1 MVFGSGTIT
10 RREIT
15 GALLGCGSAVA
26 MSPFQPAFATV
37 ATLVSDWS
45 GFAKP
50 PRWQSFSLITGDT
63 IVLPIDV
70 AGISVDAIL
79 DSGSAASIVGPS
91 LAARLGLSSTEQMT
105 IRGVG
110 GRTSVQLARNVE
122 FALAEQRRHLRFV
135 IIADLEA
142 ASSALGRSVDV
153 VLGLDMLAGRCV
165 ALDFENGRVSIGDS
179 GTFAGG
185 QGWQGISLSHGS
197 NRELLVAASVA
208 GLPDMPMVFD
218 LGSSTA
224 LMLARAYVEDHRLL
238 DGIRQSTAA
247 IGGVDGIRLA
257 TAFMANE
264 VKLGGFPVR
273 SVPTLAP
280 STWLSTSAPGSIG
293 FPLISQFD
301 VVLDVSAGQI
311 WLRPARRGLPML
323 EDHSGFGLAPDG
335 HALSIVHVAAN
346 SPAASDGWRAGE
358 RILAIN
364 GRRIDASYIR
374 DQHWRW
380 RFMPPGTLV
389 KLQDQAG
396 RMRELRLADYF

>member
-1 MVFGSGTIT
+1 MIS

-15 GALLGCGSAVA
+15 GALLGCGSAMA
-26 MSPFQPAFATV
+26 MSPFQPAFA
-37 ATLVSDWS
+37 AAAALVSDWS

-50 PRWQSFSLITGDT
+50 PRWQSFTLITGNT

-79 DSGSAASIVGPS
+79 DSGSAASIVSSS
-91 LAARLGLSSTEQMT
+91 LAARLGLSSSEQTT
-105 IRGVG
+105 IRGIG
-110 GRTSVQLARNVE
+110 GRASVRLARNVT
-122 FALAEQRRHLRFV
+122 FALAEQSRHLPFV

-142 ASSALGRSVDV
+142 VSFALGRPVDV
-153 VLGLDMLAGRCV
+153 VLGEDMLVGRCV
-165 ALDFENGRVSIGDS
+165 ALDFESSRISIGDS
-179 GTFAGG
+179 GSFSGG
-185 QGWQGISLSHGS
+185 RGWRGISIARGS

-208 GLPDMPMVFD
+208 GLPDTPMVFD

-224 LMLARAYVEDHRLL
+224 LMLARIYVDDHELL
-238 DGIRQSTAA
+238 EGIRQSTAA

-257 TAFMANE
+257 AAFMANE
-264 VKLGGFPVR
+264 VKLGQFPVG

-280 STWLSTSAPGSIG
+280 SSWISKSALGSIG
-293 FPLISQFD
+293 FPVISQFD
-301 VVLDVSAGQI
+301 NVLDVSGGQI

-323 EDHSGFGLAPDG
+323 EDHSGFGLAVG
-335 HALSIVHVAAN
+335 EKELSVVHVAAN
-346 SPAASDGWRAGE
+346 SPAASQGWHAGDQ
-358 RILAIN
+358 IVAIN
-364 GRRIDASYIR
+364 VRRIDTSYIQ

-396 RMRELRLADYF
+396 RMRALRLADYF

>member
-1 MVFGSGTIT
+1 MIS

-15 GALLGCGSAVA
+15 GALVGCGSAVA
-26 MSPFQPAFATV
+26 ISPFQPAFA
-37 ATLVSDWS
+37 AAAALVSDWS

-50 PRWQSFSLITGDT
+50 PRWQSFTLITGDT
-63 IVLPIDV
+63 IVLPTDV

-79 DSGSAASIVGPS
+79 DSGSAASIVSSS
-91 LAARLGLSSTEQMT
+91 LAARLGLSSTEQTT
-105 IRGVG
+105 IRGIG
-110 GRTSVQLARNVE
+110 GRASVQLARNVE
-122 FALAEQRRHLRFV
+122 FVLAGQQRHLPFV
-135 IIADLEA
+135 VIADLKA
-142 ASSALGRSVDV
+142 VSSALGRPVDV
-153 VLGLDMLAGRCV
+153 VLGEDVLAGLCV
-165 ALDFENGRVSIGDS
+165 ALDFESSQVSIGDS
-179 GTFAGG
+179 GAFAGG
-185 QGWQGISLSHGS
+185 RGWRSISVAHGS

-208 GLPDMPMVFD
+208 GLPNTPMVFD

-224 LMLARAYVEDHRLL
+224 LMLARTYVDDHQLL
-238 DGIRQSTAA
+238 KGIRQSTAA

-257 TAFMANE
+257 AAFMAND

-280 STWLSTSAPGSIG
+280 SDWLSKSALGSIG

-323 EDHSGFGLAPDG
+323 EDHSGFGLASGDNE
-335 HALSIVHVAAN
+335 LSIVHVAAN
-346 SPAASDGWRAGE
+346 SPAASDGWRVGD

-374 DQHWRW
+374 GQHWRW